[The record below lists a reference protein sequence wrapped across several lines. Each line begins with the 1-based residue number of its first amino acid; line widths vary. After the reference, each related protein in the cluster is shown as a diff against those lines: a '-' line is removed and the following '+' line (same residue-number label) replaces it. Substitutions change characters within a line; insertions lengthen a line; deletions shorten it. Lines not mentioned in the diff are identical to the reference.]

1 MAENIKFASDILV
14 LRMENALFL
23 GLNIY
28 AWITTFLLVFK
39 LIMLITGKLSSD
51 IVAFIIIAVL
61 LLTGTLSEQDG
72 LSGFSTTSVITLGVL
87 FIVIGGL
94 IHSGVTHLV
103 ERRILGKPKTPF
115 SALAHLMLPVASLS
129 AIFNNAAVVA
139 LFINIVKMWAKRIK
153 IAPSKLLLP
162 MSYAATLGGACTLVG
177 STSNLIVAGL
187 YEEEMGRSM
196 NFFAPFFPGFC
207 CLSVCIAAVLLQRK
221 HLPDRKAPEEAFE
234 SRAEYTVEL
243 MVPTENE
250 LVGNTIEQSGLANV
264 NGGHLIEIVRFDRE
278 IISPVPA
285 DEFILGGDHLVYSG
299 KINSILELR
308 ETYGLVNATHHVYN
322 QNEISKNR
330 KLQTGTVAP
339 NSPFVGHRMIDLN
352 FEDENDVVLVAVAR
366 EGERIQGIPREIVLR
381 AGDTLLLE
389 GEKLKPEHFMDTLLF
404 FDSIALPQE
413 GNRTIIA
420 SLIVLSMVLLTALNV
435 MSLLKAC
442 LLAALAMMAFGCCSA
457 QQVRQSINWKLLMVF
472 VGSYC
477 IGHSIS
483 VTGIADLLALGVS
496 HLCGSNAFVALVLIC
511 FFGCILTEFLSN
523 ASAGALLAPVALK
536 TAISLGCNPTAFCVG
551 LMLSVTCGL
560 ATPVGSET
568 NLLIYGPG
576 GFKFMDFVK
585 TGFPL
590 NMLMLVTNVLIV
602 SIFYL

>member
-1 MAENIKFASDILV
+1 
-14 LRMENALFL
+14 MEHTLFL

-28 AWITTFLLVFK
+28 AWITIFLLVFK
-39 LIMLITGKLSSD
+39 IVMLITGKLSSD
-51 IVAFIIIAVL
+51 IVGFIIVAVL
-61 LLTGTLSEQDG
+61 LLTGTLSEQEG
-72 LSGFSTTSVITLGVL
+72 LAGFSTTSVITLGVL
-87 FIVIGGL
+87 FIVITGL
-94 IHSGVTHLV
+94 VHSGVTHIV
-103 ERRILGKPKTPF
+103 ERRILGKPKTAF
-115 SALAHLMLPVASLS
+115 SALAHLMFPVASLS

-139 LFINIVKMWAKRIK
+139 LFINIVKLWAKRIK
-153 IAPSKLLLP
+153 ISPSKLLLP

-177 STSNLIVAGL
+177 STSNLIIAGL
-187 YEEEMGRSM
+187 YEDQMGEPLH
-196 NFFAPFFPGFC
+196 FFAPFFPAFC
-207 CLSVCIAAVLLQRK
+207 CLMVCTTIVILYRK

-250 LVGNTIEQSGLANV
+250 LVGNTIEQTGLANV

-322 QNEISKNR
+322 VNEISKNR
-330 KLQTGTVAP
+330 RLQTGTVAP
-339 NSPFVGHRMIDLN
+339 NSPFVGHRMVDLN

-420 SLIVLSMVLLTALNV
+420 SLIVGCMVLLTAFNV

-442 LLAALAMMAFGCCSA
+442 LLAALAMMATGCCSA
-457 QQVRQSINWKLLMVF
+457 QQVRQGLNWKLLMVF

-477 IGHSIS
+477 MGLAIS
-483 VTGIADLLALGVS
+483 VTGIADLLASGVAQ
-496 HLCGSNAFVALVLIC
+496 LCGSNAFIALVLIC
-511 FFGCILTEFLSN
+511 TFGCFVTEFLSN

-536 TAISLGCNPTAFCVG
+536 TAISLGCNPIAFCVG

-560 ATPVGSET
+560 ASPVGSET

-576 GFKFMDFVK
+576 GFKFMDFIK
-585 TGFPL
+585 FGFPMNL
-590 NMLMLVTNVLIV
+590 IMLITNITVI

>member
-1 MAENIKFASDILV
+1 
-14 LRMENALFL
+14 
-23 GLNIY
+23 
-28 AWITTFLLVFK
+28 
-39 LIMLITGKLSSD
+39 
-51 IVAFIIIAVL
+51 
-61 LLTGTLSEQDG
+61 
-72 LSGFSTTSVITLGVL
+72 
-87 FIVIGGL
+87 
-94 IHSGVTHLV
+94 
-103 ERRILGKPKTPF
+103 
-115 SALAHLMLPVASLS
+115 
-129 AIFNNAAVVA
+129 
-139 LFINIVKMWAKRIK
+139 
-153 IAPSKLLLP
+153 
-162 MSYAATLGGACTLVG
+162 
-177 STSNLIVAGL
+177 
-187 YEEEMGRSM
+187 
-196 NFFAPFFPGFC
+196 
-207 CLSVCIAAVLLQRK
+207 
-221 HLPDRKAPEEAFE
+221 
-234 SRAEYTVEL
+234 
-243 MVPTENE
+243 
-250 LVGNTIEQSGLANV
+250 
-264 NGGHLIEIVRFDRE
+264 
-278 IISPVPA
+278 
-285 DEFILGGDHLVYSG
+285 
-299 KINSILELR
+299 
-308 ETYGLVNATHHVYN
+308 
-322 QNEISKNR
+322 
-330 KLQTGTVAP
+330 
-339 NSPFVGHRMIDLN
+339 MIDLN

-457 QQVRQSINWKLLMVF
+457 QQARQSINWKLLMVF